1 MRNDMYK
8 VIVERP
14 RRGGHGSACR
24 RVDDPE
30 ESPRC
35 EGLRKRHRD
44 RKWLNENL
52 RPLERYL
59 GAQVGRPWDKVYAD
73 ICAGIDRRSTVQQHI
88 HQHLTEFVAIT
99 VVDIGGTLCA
109 PGWSGPEPIGR
120 YWGPAFYVDPRTGL
134 LRRNRLRERARR
146 EYAET
151 RGQEMQSQH
160 GHRRIIDAMHQLHR
174 IHDLWFWVE
183 LATVADAMRAPDQS
197 IDVLRRLEAGK
208 CPEWKDA
215 KGIRSNYTLFGRT
228 DVYARSKRQLSA
240 RELQQYGLSNTSDRQ
255 NT

>member
-14 RRGGHGSACR
+14 RRGGYASACR
-24 RVDDPE
+24 RVDDLD

-59 GAQVGRPWDKVYAD
+59 AAQVGRPWDKVYAE
-73 ICAGIDRRSTVQQHI
+73 ICAGIDRRNTVQQHI
-88 HQHLTEFVAIT
+88 HQHLTDFVAIN
-99 VVDIGGTLCA
+99 VVDLDGTLCA
-109 PGWSGPEPIGR
+109 SRWGRPEPIGR

-134 LRRNRLRERARR
+134 LRRNRLRERARC

-151 RGQEMQSQH
+151 RGQGMQPQNE
-160 GHRRIIDAMHQLHR
+160 HRRIIDAMHQLHC
-174 IHDLWFWVE
+174 IAGLWFWVE
-183 LATVADAMRAPDQS
+183 LAPVADAMQRDKP
-197 IDVLRRLEAGK
+197 IDVLRRLEPGK
-208 CPEWKDA
+208 CPEWNDA

-240 RELQQYGLSNTSDRQ
+240 RELQQYGLSNTYDRQ